1 MEVQVMPTRRKD
13 KKRHNPWHARVRRNG
28 VETSLGFYQTY
39 DEALIA
45 ELEYVEIYPSQRGR
59 KV

>member
-1 MEVQVMPTRRKD
+1 MPTRRKHKD
-13 KKRHNPWHARVRRNG
+13 LMKPWHARVRRNG
-28 VETSLGFYQTY
+28 VETSLGYYYTY

-45 ELEYVEIYPSQRGR
+45 ELEYVEIYPSQRGQ